1 MPIESHFRTRSIGAR
16 LTLLLT
22 LLALAAMM
30 VFAVVADWRLSSNF
44 GIEHLRFLQAKTAE
58 LHWDLRESRGD
69 PRALIDEITKETT
82 GTRLREYLGRVIGAD
97 GRMLSETPG
106 MRRALPE
113 SVFPPAVGDAPSA
126 AVMLHFRKDGHS
138 YVLTTVALGAPGD
151 TAPLHVQIALDTTD
165 DEDLLVDFRR
175 TMALVFLTL
184 IPLLVIAGRWV
195 VARGLLP
202 VTRITR
208 AARSVTPAQL
218 SERIPLDPPWPA
230 ELRDLVQVFNAMLT
244 RLEEAFARLSRF
256 SADLAHEL
264 RTPLSNLSGEFEVCL
279 MNPRSAQDYRATL
292 ESGLEECRRLN
303 GLVEN
308 LLFIARAEHAGL
320 ALRHERFDA
329 AHVCAFVIA
338 QQAPGA
344 AARGIAIRVEGN
356 AAIDADVPLFRQA
369 LTNLLTNAIRYSNT
383 GGEVRV
389 ALLSSDN
396 GSAEVRVIDRGEGI
410 EARHLPHLF
419 DRFYQADAARRHDA
433 GRGTGLGLSIVKTIV
448 ELHGGKVSLESTP
461 GAGTVASMQFPSGE
475 GVPLSQT

>member
-1 MPIESHFRTRSIGAR
+1 
-16 LTLLLT
+16 
-22 LLALAAMM
+22 
-30 VFAVVADWRLSSNF
+30 
-44 GIEHLRFLQAKTAE
+44 
-58 LHWDLRESRGD
+58 
-69 PRALIDEITKETT
+69 
-82 GTRLREYLGRVIGAD
+82 
-97 GRMLSETPG
+97 
-106 MRRALPE
+106 
-113 SVFPPAVGDAPSA
+113 
-126 AVMLHFRKDGHS
+126 HS

-244 RLEEAFARLSRF
+244 RLEEAFERLSRF

-264 RTPLSNLSGEFEVCL
+264 RTPVSNLSGEFEVCL
-279 MNPRSAQDYRATL
+279 MNPRSAQDYRAAL

-303 GLVEN
+303 GMIEN
-308 LLFIARAEHAGL
+308 LLFMARAEHAGL

-329 AHVCAFVIA
+329 AQACAFVIA
-338 QQAPGA
+338 QQAPSA
-344 AARGIAIRVEGN
+344 AAQGIVIRIEGN

-369 LTNLLTNAIRYSNT
+369 LTNLLTNAIRHSPA
-383 GGEVRV
+383 GGEVRIGLHADDAGHV
-389 ALLSSDN
+389 
-396 GSAEVRVIDRGEGI
+396 EVRVIDQGEGI
-410 EARHLPHLF
+410 EAQHLPHLF
-419 DRFYQADAARRHDA
+419 DRFYQADAARHR
-433 GRGTGLGLSIVKTIV
+433 GVGQGTGLGLSIVKTIV
-448 ELHGGKVSLESTP
+448 ALHGGRVRIESAP
-461 GAGTVASMQFPSGE
+461 GTGTVASMQFPSGA
-475 GVPLSQT
+475 GAQLSRT

>member
-1 MPIESHFRTRSIGAR
+1 
-16 LTLLLT
+16 
-22 LLALAAMM
+22 
-30 VFAVVADWRLSSNF
+30 
-44 GIEHLRFLQAKTAE
+44 
-58 LHWDLRESRGD
+58 
-69 PRALIDEITKETT
+69 
-82 GTRLREYLGRVIGAD
+82 
-97 GRMLSETPG
+97 
-106 MRRALPE
+106 
-113 SVFPPAVGDAPSA
+113 
-126 AVMLHFRKDGHS
+126 
-138 YVLTTVALGAPGD
+138 TVALGAPGD

-329 AHVCAFVIA
+329 ARVCAFVIA

-410 EARHLPHLF
+410 ESRHLPHLF